1 MATNRTDRDLARGR
15 RAAARIR
22 VRGGSALAAACAH
35 IEATFSPAMHHSIL
49 KDRVAALIRRGA
61 AHPEVWLRYRS
72 FVEQHP
78 ITNLDAA
85 IMLVGRMRCAELEA
99 RAAAVRNWG
108 HCNRS
113 RLTLMMLDE
122 VCLILRMVR
131 KHAPKCFNRLIMEIQ
146 ADNLTT
152 STWRTIRVGG
162 AERAGQIR
170 ALSPSVHSGR
180 PL

>member
-1 MATNRTDRDLARGR
+1 MATSRTDRDLARGR
-15 RAAARIR
+15 RAAARVR

-35 IEATFSPAMHHSIL
+35 IEATFSPAMQHSIL

-61 AHPEVWLRYRS
+61 AHPDVWLRYRL
-72 FVEQHP
+72 FVERHP

-85 IMLVGRMRCAELEA
+85 IILVGRMRCAELEA
-99 RAAAVRNWG
+99 RAATVRSWG

-131 KHAPKCFNRLIMEIQ
+131 KHAPTCFTGLMMEIQ
-146 ADNLTT
+146 AADLTT
-152 STWRTIRVGG
+152 SAWGITRVGA
-162 AERAGQIR
+162 AE
-170 ALSPSVHSGR
+170 
-180 PL
+180 

>member
-1 MATNRTDRDLARGR
+1 
-15 RAAARIR
+15 
-22 VRGGSALAAACAH
+22 
-35 IEATFSPAMHHSIL
+35 MHHSIL

-61 AHPEVWLRYRS
+61 AHPEAWLRYRS
-72 FVEQHP
+72 FVEHHP

-131 KHAPKCFNRLIMEIQ
+131 KHAPTCFPGLVMEIQ
-146 ADNLTT
+146 AVDLTT
-152 STWRTIRVGG
+152 SARGITRVGA
-162 AERAGQIR
+162 AE
-170 ALSPSVHSGR
+170 
-180 PL
+180 